1 MTTVFQR
8 IREAGLK
15 LSPPKCSLALQEVTF
30 LGHIVSARGVEPDP
44 KKLAAIS
51 ATPPPT
57 TVTQVR
63 SFLGLAGYYRR
74 FIKNFSSIATP
85 LHNLTHHG
93 VPWKWTEECNT
104 AFNTLKDKL
113 TSAPIVAFPDFSIPF
128 RLYTDASDLGLG
140 AVLAQVQDNRE
151 RIIACASRT
160 LRDSEKNYSVTKKEC
175 LAIIWAIGQF
185 RSYLIGK
192 EFLIYTDHYSL
203 QWLRSMKAENRVLH
217 QWACSL
223 EDYQFTICH
232 RPGKLQTHVDALS
245 RLPLA
250 SSSASVAPSTPVPVS
265 SIVVPPAEALRLIN
279 FSREV
284 QEELDQIA
292 ESLGPQPSCKS
303 DRRIIEGR
311 AYDTEG
317 HLVLGHLGAKHAME
331 LLHHAAGGHLGWRK
345 TRDKFCQR
353 FCANNTTTLAKEVV
367 ASCVGCQKATD
378 YKPRPAP
385 AGSIRTS
392 FPWDILAIDVMG
404 PFPPQ
409 QGKQYVISCLDAFSR
424 FTILVPVP
432 GHTASAAARVLF
444 THVIA
449 VFGVPSRILSDQG
462 PEFTG
467 KVWDELQEFLG
478 CTLIRTSPYHPQG
491 NGAVE
496 RCHRTVNNI
505 VRAIIHSTSPSL
517 WPEAIPCAQLALNSA
532 PSDTHGYSPFEIVF
546 GHLPRLP
553 AEQHIIQR
561 QYDPSETPCDQYLGN
576 LRRTLANAHQ
586 LVRQHTNKPYV
597 ERENPFSAGQFIWVL
612 APPYARPNKLSP
624 KWLGPYEVQATPNP
638 FQVIL
643 HSPRRVSH
651 SSY

>member
-1 MTTVFQR
+1 
-8 IREAGLK
+8 
-15 LSPPKCSLALQEVTF
+15 
-30 LGHIVSARGVEPDP
+30 
-44 KKLAAIS
+44 
-51 ATPPPT
+51 
-57 TVTQVR
+57 
-63 SFLGLAGYYRR
+63 
-74 FIKNFSSIATP
+74 
-85 LHNLTHHG
+85 
-93 VPWKWTEECNT
+93 
-104 AFNTLKDKL
+104 
-113 TSAPIVAFPDFSIPF
+113 
-128 RLYTDASDLGLG
+128 
-140 AVLAQVQDNRE
+140 
-151 RIIACASRT
+151 
-160 LRDSEKNYSVTKKEC
+160 
-175 LAIIWAIGQF
+175 
-185 RSYLIGK
+185 
-192 EFLIYTDHYSL
+192 
-203 QWLRSMKAENRVLH
+203 
-217 QWACSL
+217 
-223 EDYQFTICH
+223 
-232 RPGKLQTHVDALS
+232 
-245 RLPLA
+245 
-250 SSSASVAPSTPVPVS
+250 
-265 SIVVPPAEALRLIN
+265 
-279 FSREV
+279 
-284 QEELDQIA
+284 
-292 ESLGPQPSCKS
+292 
-303 DRRIIEGR
+303 
-311 AYDTEG
+311 
-317 HLVLGHLGAKHAME
+317 ME

-367 ASCVGCQKATD
+367 ASCIGCQKATD

-638 FQVIL
+638 FQVTYIHPGGSRTVHINDAKPDGGTRFQSSTSQEDTPVSSANTAKPADQPTARIPTPPAEQSIPPLPPQPSLRHREGLQKPIRYRTSISTLTASGDAPPQGNISDLWVTINGFSSPPGSRRQLLPDIQDAMEDGSPLTIRVAVDPNRPPSRFTKNLHRIIGDQAWIL
-643 HSPRRVSH
+643 DEASQTWTTHINTVPES
-651 SSY
+651 